1 MFALGVVLSTALAGQ
16 AQAASLQRTQF
27 SALNAWPG
35 AGVQRG
41 FAAFVR
47 SCRAMLAGRTR
58 WPRRSKFG
66 GSKADWKPVC
76 QAAARLGAGANR
88 AQSAGFFQK
97 HFQPVV
103 VRDSSSLFTGYFEPE
118 LEGSLRQ
125 KPGYGTPL
133 LRKPADLVRT
143 KTKGGY
149 GRKTSSG
156 VKPHFTRK
164 QIERGALRGRG
175 LELIWLKDPTDAFF
189 LHIQGSGRVRLDTGG
204 ALRVGFAAKNGR
216 PYTPIGKILIERGE
230 IARENISMQ
239 SIRAWLLLNA
249 GKAQELFWKNQ
260 SYIFFRKSGASDPN
274 LGPAGAQGVQLTPEH
289 SLAVDR
295 RYTAYG
301 TPLWLETRVPTGS
314 GGNLVPFARVMV
326 AQDTGT
332 AIKGPVRGDVFF
344 GSGERAGYAAGLMQ
358 SPGRLVLLLPKALAR
373 RLAR

>member
-1 MFALGVVLSTALAGQ
+1 M
-16 AQAASLQRTQF
+16 
-27 SALNAWPG
+27 
-35 AGVQRG
+35 
-41 FAAFVR
+41 
-47 SCRAMLAGRTR
+47 
-58 WPRRSKFG
+58 
-66 GSKADWKPVC
+66 C
-76 QAAARLGAGANR
+76 QAAVRLGAGASR
-88 AQSAGFFQK
+88 ALSAGFFQK

-125 KPGYGTPL
+125 KPGYATPL
-133 LRKPADLVRT
+133 LRKPADLIKT

-149 GRKTSSG
+149 ASKTASG
-156 VKPHFTRK
+156 VRPYFTRK
-164 QIERGALRGRG
+164 QIEQGALNGKG

-189 LHIQGSGRVRLDTGG
+189 LHIQGSGRVKLDTGG
-204 ALRVGFAAKNGR
+204 ALRVGFAGKNGR

-239 SIRAWLLLNA
+239 SIRAWLLLNP

-301 TPLWLETRVPTGS
+301 TPLWLETRVPTGE
-314 GGNLVPFARVMV
+314 GGKLVPFARVMV

-344 GSGERAGYAAGLMQ
+344 GSGETAGYAAGLMQ